1 MIFFA
6 GAWSRV
12 LKVRSVHLDSS
23 FLSGPV
29 ACPSLAFILLYWEA
43 CSLWLPVSPE
53 FEDIAVEDIVVDDI
67 AVFELCPEDVCCGV

>member
-1 MIFFA
+1 M
-6 GAWSRV
+6 
-12 LKVRSVHLDSS
+12 VRSVHLDCS

-29 ACPSLAFILLYWEA
+29 ACASLAFILLCWEA

>member
-1 MIFFA
+1 M
-6 GAWSRV
+6 
-12 LKVRSVHLDSS
+12 VRFVHLDCS

-43 CSLWLPVSPE
+43 YSLWLPVSPE
-53 FEDIAVEDIVVDDI
+53 FEDIAVEDI